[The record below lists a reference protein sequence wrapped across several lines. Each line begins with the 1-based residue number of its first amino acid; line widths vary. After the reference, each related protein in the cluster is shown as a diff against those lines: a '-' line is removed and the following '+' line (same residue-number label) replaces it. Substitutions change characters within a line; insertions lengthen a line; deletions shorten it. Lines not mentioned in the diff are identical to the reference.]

1 MEYQKECCVCIIQDL
16 TTESADPSWLKS
28 RIILP
33 TDNVKIKFTKMD
45 RLIFTNLD
53 RII

>member
-1 MEYQKECCVCIIQDL
+1 MSD
-16 TTESADPSWLKS
+16 
-28 RIILP
+28 ILLYTHFKP
-33 TDNVKIKFTKMD
+33 FENKMKKISQFGSINKADNVKIKFTKMD